1 MKKNYVLIF
10 AVIAIMFFGTFM
22 VQAQQ
27 KNFINY
33 QGVAR
38 NSENELMEQETLN
51 ISIALKFGSADA
63 ADQYKESHSVTTDA
77 NGVFNLQIGSG
88 VSNGGSYDNLPWG

>member
-88 VSNGGSYDNLPWG
+88 VSNG